1 MAAIPG
7 PNPDA
12 PAEPSRVDRLLD
24 PKRWPIPAWLD
35 SENRATRSTYIDSI
49 QRYFTL
55 RLRIRYLELETDF
68 RSIAGSHGKMPD
80 FELVT
85 AELIANLLTKAR
97 LALESKDRN
106 PDLINISS
114 MLQSVER
121 NLVWVTPAEV
131 LEDHSVLKV
140 QQRLGALTDEEKQV
154 VTRHL
159 DEAVAALRGGASG
172 AVRVR
177 TVLDTIMELVNARSL
192 EHQINTGLQ
201 IQRLASFWRFG
212 IISII
217 ALVSASPFVSK
228 NTPEIAWPSKA
239 LLKHADLPATVALVF
254 RHLINCGGIALAGAI
269 GGFVSGLL
277 QVRATR
283 IDLVEYQEDRLKLRL
298 KPVLGAL
305 LSIVLYILL
314 SWDLVPGVKIEN
326 AGTYFLVAFLSG
338 FSERYFFRVLEIKQ
352 RRYVGS
358 DGENKALA
366 ITSVGP
372 TPAVPPHESGP
383 HCLPGSDPEP

>member
-1 MAAIPG
+1 MTAIPG
-7 PNPDA
+7 PKTDA
-12 PAEPSRVDRLLD
+12 LAELTSVDRLLA
-24 PKRWPIPAWLD
+24 PERWPIPAWLD
-35 SENRATRSTYIDSI
+35 SENRATRSAYIDNF
-49 QRYFTL
+49 QRYFAL

-68 RSIAGSHGKMPD
+68 RSIASNHGKMPD
-80 FELVT
+80 FDLVT

-121 NLVWVTPAEV
+121 NLVWVTPADF

-159 DEAVAALRGGASG
+159 DEAVDALRGGASG

-192 EHQINTGLQ
+192 EDQINTGLQ
-201 IQRLASFWRFG
+201 IQRLASFWSFG
-212 IISII
+212 IILII
-217 ALVSASPFVSK
+217 VLVSASPFVSR
-228 NTPEIAWPSKA
+228 NTPEITWPSEA
-239 LLKHADLPATVALVF
+239 LLKDADLPAIVKLVF

-305 LSIVLYILL
+305 LSVVLYILL
-314 SWDLVPGVKIEN
+314 SWNLLPGVKIEN
-326 AGTYFLVAFLSG
+326 AGTYFMAAFLSG
-338 FSERYFFRVLEIKQ
+338 FSERYFFRLIEIKQ
-352 RRYVGS
+352 KSDVGI
-358 DGENKALA
+358 DGEKQASA
-366 ITSVGP
+366 IISIGP
-372 TPAVPPHESGP
+372 TPDGPPQRSDHNRI
-383 HCLPGSDPEP
+383 PGSDPES